1 MKSKR
6 WPLLILIFLL
16 VTCTGCG
23 DLLYFSKLGW
33 HQGSIAFHS
42 VPVQDVLK
50 DERVALDIKFKVRLV
65 QEVKHY
71 GEETLGLK
79 KTKSYSE
86 FLEVRGAILYVV
98 TACEKDK
105 LQLHSW
111 NFPIVGNV
119 TYRGF
124 FTQEDALNEKR
135 SLEGKGYDSFLQKA
149 SAYST
154 LGWFRDPIF
163 SSMLGSSDA
172 ALTNLILHE
181 MTHATIYVKGHT
193 DFNEQVATFV
203 GNQGA
208 VDFLSEW
215 YGPRSS
221 EVEEALAYQSDDFLF
236 SQWIDQACRRL
247 SDFYAREIPREEKLK
262 GREDIFRSIQE
273 QFKGMEGEFK
283 TDTYRGFEKV
293 ELNNAV
299 LLAHQQYIHRLE
311 KFETLF
317 AHLGGSLRKVVEFL
331 KKIKTTEKDPASFLD
346 RWMGEQTVNLPSSL
360 Q

>member
-1 MKSKR
+1 MKSTR
-6 WPLLILIFLL
+6 WSLLIPVFLL
-16 VTCTGCG
+16 VTCAGCS
-23 DLLYFSKLGW
+23 DFLYVSKLGW

-42 VPVQDVLK
+42 VPVQDVLQ
-50 DERVALDIKFKVRLV
+50 DEQVALAVKLKVQLI
-65 QEVKHY
+65 QAVKHY
-71 GEETLGLK
+71 GEVTLGLK
-79 KTKSYSE
+79 KTKNYSA
-86 FLEVRGAILYVV
+86 FLEVKGPILYVL

-111 NFPIVGNV
+111 KFPIVGKV

-124 FTQEDALNEKR
+124 FTQEDALNEQR
-135 SLEGKGYDSFLQKA
+135 SLEGKGYDSFLQSA
-149 SAYST
+149 RAYST
-154 LGWFRDPIF
+154 LGWLRDPIF

-172 ALTNLILHE
+172 ALANLILHE

-203 GNQGA
+203 GNQGS

-221 EVEEALAYQSDDFLF
+221 QVEEALAYQNDDLLF

-262 GREDIFRSIQE
+262 GREAIFRSIQE
-273 QFKGMEGEFK
+273 QFKEMEVQFK
-283 TDTYRGFEKV
+283 TGTYAGFEKV

-299 LLAHQQYIHRLE
+299 LLAHRQYLHRLE
-311 KFETLF
+311 KFETLYQ
-317 AHLGGSLRKVVEFL
+317 HLGGNLSKVIGFL
-331 KKIKTTEKDPASFLD
+331 KNIKTTEEDPSSFLD
-346 RWMGEQTVNLPSSL
+346 QWRDEQTVGLSPSL

>member
-1 MKSKR
+1 
-6 WPLLILIFLL
+6 
-16 VTCTGCG
+16 
-23 DLLYFSKLGW
+23 
-33 HQGSIAFHS
+33 
-42 VPVQDVLK
+42 
-50 DERVALDIKFKVRLV
+50 VALDIKLKVRLV

-86 FLEVRGAILYVV
+86 FLEVKGPILHVV

-215 YGPRSS
+215 YGPGSS
-221 EVEEALAYQSDDFLF
+221 EVEEALAYQSDDLLF

-247 SDFYAREIPREEKLK
+247 SGFYAREIPREEKLK

-273 QFKGMEGEFK
+273 QFKETEVQFK
-283 TDTYRGFEKV
+283 TGTYAGFEKV

-299 LLAHQQYIHRLE
+299 LLAHRQYLHRLE
-311 KFETLF
+311 KFETLYQN
-317 AHLGGSLRKVVEFL
+317 LGGNLSKVIGYL
-331 KKIKTTEKDPASFLD
+331 KNIKTTQEAPSTFLD
-346 RWMGEQTVNLPSSL
+346 RWGDEQTVGLSPSL

>member
-42 VPVQDVLK
+42 VPVQNVLK
-50 DERVALDIKFKVRLV
+50 DERVALDIKLKVRLV

-221 EVEEALAYQSDDFLF
+221 EVEEALAYQSDDLLF

-247 SDFYAREIPREEKLK
+247 SGFYAREIPREEKLK

-293 ELNNAV
+293 DLNNAV

>member
-86 FLEVRGAILYVV
+86 FLEVKGAILYVV

-221 EVEEALAYQSDDFLF
+221 EVEEALAYQSDDLLF

-247 SDFYAREIPREEKLK
+247 SGFYAREIPREEKLK

-293 ELNNAV
+293 DLNNAV

-317 AHLGGSLRKVVEFL
+317 AHLGGSLRKVVEFF
-331 KKIKTTEKDPASFLD
+331 KKIKTTGKDPASFLD

>member
-221 EVEEALAYQSDDFLF
+221 EVEEALAYQSDDLLF

-247 SDFYAREIPREEKLK
+247 SGFYAREIPREEKLK

-293 ELNNAV
+293 DLNNAV

>member
-221 EVEEALAYQSDDFLF
+221 EVEEALAYQSDDLLF

-247 SDFYAREIPREEKLK
+247 SGFYAREIPREEKLK

-283 TDTYRGFEKV
+283 TDTYGGFEKF